1 MLKYGIYAKA
11 VELLCFQPALEKL
24 SAVYPEMDI
33 KSYKK
38 NVKHEYK
45 NMLLRTPDIGGSS
58 LEMNLYIAAFVFSLH
73 KAEPDKITP
82 AVVDAMVTAV
92 FNSPFMIKAH
102 KKKNAPYLR
111 IKCRT
116 RK

>member
-58 LEMNLYIAAFVFSLH
+58 LEMICLFSAQSRTGQDH
-73 KAEPDKITP
+73 ACGCGCNG
-82 AVVDAMVTAV
+82 
-92 FNSPFMIKAH
+92 NS
-102 KKKNAPYLR
+102 R
-111 IKCRT
+111 V
-116 RK
+116 